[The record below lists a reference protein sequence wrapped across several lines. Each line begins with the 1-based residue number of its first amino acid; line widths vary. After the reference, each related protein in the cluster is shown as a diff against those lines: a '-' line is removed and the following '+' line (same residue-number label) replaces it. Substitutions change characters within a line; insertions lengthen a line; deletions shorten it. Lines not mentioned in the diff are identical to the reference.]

1 MTDNYLTR
9 KPGKAHST
17 PVLWISILLSLLL
30 SAACT
35 SVAEKE
41 RQAAAATTADAAEPQ
56 TEPAIVSVEP
66 ERPKIELNEDI
77 LYKLL
82 LGEIAGQ
89 RGHLKISLE
98 NYLELAR
105 QTRDPKIVE
114 RATQIAVF
122 ARDEEAATE
131 SATLWVELD
140 SHNPD
145 AHQVLAAMALRR
157 GDVDATLDHL
167 QQILDYS
174 LGDLNR
180 KLWLIASML
189 GREQDKPLVMKVME
203 RLFEDRS
210 EDPQAVFAFANIAAR
225 MGETGRAL
233 ELLEL
238 ALKLDPQNEGV
249 AISYVTLLQRLDR
262 AEDALGWLE
271 KHLPERTADDFNLR
285 LAYARLLTD
294 VQRFEE
300 ARRQFEMLAVSAP
313 NNIDVLYALGLLYL
327 QANRLDDAEIYF
339 KQLVDHSDRF
349 YNAKY
354 YLGRIAEERKEYS
367 IASTWYSTVTG
378 DENYFDAQVRLV
390 MLKAREGTIDSALE
404 DLRAIQ
410 AASPQQ
416 KTMLIQ
422 AEADLLSTAD
432 RYEEALA
439 VYDTALAD
447 GAYNPDLLY
456 ARAMT
461 AEKLGRVDLLE
472 KDLREI
478 IERDPNNVQ
487 ALNALGYTLAD
498 RTRRYEEAYDLIKQA
513 LSLSPEDFFIIDS
526 MGWVLYRLGRHEEAL
541 KHLQQALK
549 LRGDP
554 EIAAHL
560 YEVLWVM
567 GKQVEANEVWET
579 AKRSNPDSNLL
590 NHVKE
595 RLNP

>member
-17 PVLWISILLSLLL
+17 PVLWISILLSLLF
-30 SAACT
+30 STACT

-41 RQAAAATTADAAEPQ
+41 RQAAAATTDKAEPQ
-56 TEPAIVSVEP
+56 TEPVIVSVEP
-66 ERPKIELNEDI
+66 DRPKLDLNEDI

-189 GREQDKPLVMKVME
+189 GREQDKPLVMEVME

-271 KHLPERTADDFNLR
+271 KHLPERTADDFGLR

-313 NNIDVLYALGLLYL
+313 NNTDVLYALGLLYL

>member
-17 PVLWISILLSLLL
+17 PVLWISILLSLLF
-30 SAACT
+30 STACT

-41 RQAAAATTADAAEPQ
+41 RQAAAATTDKAEPQ
-56 TEPAIVSVEP
+56 TEPVIVSVEP
-66 ERPKIELNEDI
+66 DRPKLDLNEDI

-271 KHLPERTADDFNLR
+271 KHLPERTADDFSLR

-567 GKQVEANEVWET
+567 GKQDEANEVWET

>member
-17 PVLWISILLSLLL
+17 PVLWISILLSLLF
-30 SAACT
+30 STACT

-41 RQAAAATTADAAEPQ
+41 RQAAAATTDKAEPQ
-56 TEPAIVSVEP
+56 TEPVIVSVEP
-66 ERPKIELNEDI
+66 DRPKLDLNEDI

-271 KHLPERTADDFNLR
+271 KHLPERTADDFSLR